1 MAYDKDP
8 DDLGALWLKTGGKG
22 DYMTGNISGVGVVCF
37 ANKSDNPKAPQW
49 RVLKAKPREAVSQ
62 PDGHADEPVAPIT
75 AEDVPF

>member
-1 MAYDKDP
+1 MPRNP
-8 DDLGALWLKTGGKG
+8 DEIGAMWEKTSGRGP
-22 DYMTGNISGVGVVCF
+22 YMTGTINGERVVMF
-37 ANKSDNPKAPQW
+37 KQTDKTNDKAPDW